1 MKDNPRML
9 LAKNGV
15 LPSHLFRPEIRTSWQ
30 CCFNLGLDPYDKP
43 RLDTV
48 SQSALVQLREQN
60 ELVRHLALIEMRNL
74 QQQIAGSNFI
84 IIFANRDGII
94 LDEISEDIATPDT
107 IASRT
112 APGNIWS
119 EDIKGTNALGLVS
132 CSCEPRIV
140 HGSEHYFEK
149 YSDLTCAAAPIFDP
163 CGEMTG
169 IIDAT
174 SDCRSRQRHTLALV
188 KMSCLTI
195 ENSLFRNCYME
206 KLIIEFHNRHEFL
219 GTLHS
224 GMLAFEQD
232 GSLVRP
238 NRQAN
243 FLLQGIPLHP
253 KAHFNEIFSTPFDE
267 FLNSL
272 HKSLLV
278 HLTDTKG
285 SSFAVKAF
293 NFYPDRFYNISVN
306 PSKKTIKRLGMVY
319 DDPEVESTVK
329 MVERAVQ
336 VNAPILIRG
345 ETGTGKELLAHYA
358 HMASGRKG
366 DFVAVNCAALTET
379 LIESE
384 LFGYTDGA
392 FTGAV
397 RGGSVGLVQ
406 QADKGTLFLDEIG
419 VMPVQFQVKLL
430 RFLDRWQIRPVGA
443 TVDIQL
449 NIQLVSASN
458 SDLTE
463 AIQSGKFR
471 GDLLYRINAVEVV
484 LPPLRER
491 TDFNLIVKTILETLD
506 KPPQLEME
514 ALELL
519 ESYHWPGNIR
529 ELRNFLTRLSIF
541 TGVEKEIICAK
552 DVQSLLR
559 NLPSKISEKDKRG
572 NLAEQERD
580 IVLYVYARHK
590 GNISAVARELG
601 ISRNKVYKKLKE
613 ARPQRS

>member
-1 MKDNPRML
+1 ML
-9 LAKNGV
+9 IAKNGV
-15 LPSHLFRPEIRTSWQ
+15 LPSDFFRQEIRTSWER
-30 CCFNLGLDPYDKP
+30 CFKLGLDPHDIPK
-43 RLDTV
+43 LDMV
-48 SQSALVQLREQN
+48 NESALVQLREQN
-60 ELVRHLALIEMRNL
+60 ELVRRLALIEMKNL
-74 QQQIAGSNFI
+74 HQQIAGSNFI
-84 IIFANRDGII
+84 IIFANREGII

-107 IASRT
+107 TASRT

-140 HGSEHYFEK
+140 HGSEHYFER

-206 KLIIEFHNRHEFL
+206 KLIIEFHSRHEFL

-243 FLLQGIPLHP
+243 FLLQGIPLNP
-253 KAHFNEIFSTPFDE
+253 KTHFNEIFSTPFGE

-272 HKSLLV
+272 HRSLLV

-293 NFYPDRFYNISVN
+293 NFHPHRFYNIPVS
-306 PSKKTIKRLGMVY
+306 PPKKTIKQLGMVY

-336 VNAPILIRG
+336 VNAPILMRG
-345 ETGTGKELLAHYA
+345 ETGTGKELLARYA

-366 DFVAVNCAALTET
+366 DFVAVNCSALTET

-430 RFLDRWQIRPVGA
+430 RFLDRWQIRRVGA

-458 SDLTE
+458 SDLTG

-471 GDLLYRINAVEVV
+471 SDLFYRINAVEVV

-491 TDFNLIVKTILETLD
+491 TDFNLIVKTILETFD

-519 ESYHWPGNIR
+519 ASHHWPGNIR
-529 ELRNFLTRLSIF
+529 ELKNFLTRLSIF
-541 TGVEKEIICAK
+541 TGVEKEISSAK
-552 DVQSLLR
+552 DIQSLLR
-559 NLPSKISEKDKRG
+559 NLPSKISEKNKRG

-580 IVLYVYARHK
+580 IVLSVYARHK

-613 ARPQRS
+613 ARP